1 MGKNKLESLQFG
13 RAIAILL
20 VLLYHLIPI
29 EDKYYSITNI
39 TPNFFKIGNVG
50 VDIFFV
56 LSGVVIYI
64 SSKKY
69 TSKSSWEYLH
79 RRMKRVYLP
88 YWFYSILLL
97 PLLYL
102 FPDKINS
109 SQNGELNLITSFLL
123 IPDTSL
129 PLLIVAWSL
138 IHEVYF
144 YLTYFIKIKLG
155 FSLPSFLLI
164 MFIIPLILNLYN
176 IGKEIPLLNLIKSPL
191 NIEFLLGIIIG
202 SYIIP
207 IISELKKYKL
217 VIFLIVSSIITIVSF
232 IIAYFTNDISGY
244 LRLTLFGIPACLII
258 ISLIILEIHFKFRFE
273 GVMLRIGDSSYSLY
287 LNHILSLNFL
297 FLIASILFPNPNF
310 AGQLIIVAFNATIAI
325 IIGDF
330 SYNLIERKIF
340 KLIK

>member
-176 IGKEIPLLNLIKSPL
+176 IGKEKN
-191 NIEFLLGIIIG
+191 FTII
-202 SYIIP
+202 
-207 IISELKKYKL
+207 
-217 VIFLIVSSIITIVSF
+217 
-232 IIAYFTNDISGY
+232 
-244 LRLTLFGIPACLII
+244 
-258 ISLIILEIHFKFRFE
+258 
-273 GVMLRIGDSSYSLY
+273 
-287 LNHILSLNFL
+287 HI
-297 FLIASILFPNPNF
+297 
-310 AGQLIIVAFNATIAI
+310 
-325 IIGDF
+325 
-330 SYNLIERKIF
+330 
-340 KLIK
+340 

>member
-1 MGKNKLESLQFG
+1 M
-13 RAIAILL
+13 
-20 VLLYHLIPI
+20 
-29 EDKYYSITNI
+29 
-39 TPNFFKIGNVG
+39 
-50 VDIFFV
+50 
-56 LSGVVIYI
+56 
-64 SSKKY
+64 
-69 TSKSSWEYLH
+69 
-79 RRMKRVYLP
+79 
-88 YWFYSILLL
+88 
-97 PLLYL
+97 
-102 FPDKINS
+102 
-109 SQNGELNLITSFLL
+109 
-123 IPDTSL
+123 
-129 PLLIVAWSL
+129 
-138 IHEVYF
+138 
-144 YLTYFIKIKLG
+144 
-155 FSLPSFLLI
+155 
-164 MFIIPLILNLYN
+164 
-176 IGKEIPLLNLIKSPL
+176 
-191 NIEFLLGIIIG
+191 EFLCLYYINLG
-202 SYIIP
+202 
-207 IISELKKYKL
+207 LKKYKL